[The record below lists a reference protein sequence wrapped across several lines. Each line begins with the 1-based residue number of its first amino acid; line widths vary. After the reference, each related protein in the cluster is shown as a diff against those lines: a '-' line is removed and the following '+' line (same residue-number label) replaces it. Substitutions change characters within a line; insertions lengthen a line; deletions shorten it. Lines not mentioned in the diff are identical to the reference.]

1 MYIYFLRTN
10 FCKHNFYDICIH
22 KNNGNE
28 QLWELN
34 AAFMFNILIHLI

>member
-1 MYIYFLRTN
+1 M
-10 FCKHNFYDICIH
+10 HICMH

-28 QLWELN
+28 QLWELH